1 VETVEGV
8 LTKAAAPHVQ
18 VAIKGVGEQVAI
30 KGVGER
36 DWLVLEL
43 CQKMYGEKDK
53 S

>member
-1 VETVEGV
+1 VV
-8 LTKAAAPHVQ
+8 LTKAAAPHV
-18 VAIKGVGEQVAI
+18 QVAI